1 MGQLFDELKRR
12 NVFRATLAYLVAAWV
27 VLQISQLVLEAIEAP
42 TWVIKVFLLL
52 FALGLPLTLLFS
64 WAYELTP
71 DGIKRE
77 QDVDH
82 SRSVTHKTGRKLDQI
97 TIALVVVLLV
107 FVVTD
112 RMFFATALQSTPEIE
127 PAPDVAEKSIAVL
140 AFKDLSPEGDQEYFA
155 DGLSEELLNVLAR
168 IPGLQVA
175 GRTSSFAFKGQ
186 HRDLREIGEILNV
199 SHILEGSVRKAG
211 NRIRITAQLINAANG
226 FHLYSESYDRELTD
240 IFAVQDEIAAAI
252 SAALRTELI
261 GTIVQETS
269 QTSIEAYDL
278 FLVARQ
284 KIHSRDKREM
294 LDASR
299 LLDKALDIDAE
310 YAPALAQKAL
320 VTHLLS
326 DGVGSYGDMPA
337 AEATAISRPLV
348 DKAIALDEQLAEAH
362 AISGLIMGSD
372 DSATLEQA
380 IVTLEYALM
389 LNPNLDN
396 ARNWLGSA
404 YGEAGRLDEARTL
417 YEAVVEH
424 DPLFGPAFNNLNQ
437 EYMRTGDFDL
447 ANALIGRVER
457 IVGETMDVQQA
468 WGTVA
473 VVQGESA
480 RAVRHLRR
488 VYEDNP
494 SRTINLIWYSWSL
507 WQIGE
512 FETIVA
518 IGQPLF
524 KFTALGILGRHD
536 EARALLD
543 PMSPVAVNAI
553 IISQAANYYMNAGE
567 YADAVAYGESH
578 FGSLDSL
585 LQHFATPDGSNSGFM
600 APLAFSYLQ
609 LGREQEFRQ
618 LTAAMALAIEQQNAV
633 GTNNFPLWLFEAEL
647 AAMIGSDAEVLQHSQ
662 KIVANNGIG
671 VLLFDSPIFARM
683 KENLKFQQLKATVIR
698 RANAERAKLGLE
710 PYSAI
715 VATN

>member
-553 IISQAANYYMNAGE
+553 IISQAANYYMNAGA